1 MYVAAAGTLPE
12 SPIPGI
18 RHRTLARQGDGL
30 ETMSIWSQTIE
41 PGQAT
46 PPHRHECEE
55 MVVVV
60 SGSGTLRAGG
70 ISHAFKAGD
79 TLVLP
84 ANDDHQIVNSGS
96 VPLALV
102 AAFSA
107 SPVATFLPDGTA
119 LELPWAS

>member
-1 MYVAAAGTLPE
+1 
-12 SPIPGI
+12 
-18 RHRTLARQGDGL
+18 
-30 ETMSIWSQTIE
+30 MSVWSQTIE
-41 PGQAT
+41 PGQGT
-46 PPHRHECEE
+46 PPHRHACEE
-55 MVVVV
+55 MVVVLA
-60 SGSGTLRAGG
+60 GSGTLLAGG
-70 ISHAFKAGD
+70 LSHAFKAGD

-107 SPVATFLPDGTA
+107 SPVATFLPDGTS